1 MKSEAKMQCALN
13 IAKNALDSKK
23 VIFSQRVQKLTDR
36 VYSISDI
43 GTRDSQVLKSTN
55 KRSIKSRIRNQR
67 TIRRQVLRNN
77 DGV

>member
-1 MKSEAKMQCALN
+1 MKSVAKMQCALN

-23 VIFSQRVQKLTDR
+23 VIFSRRVWKLTDR

-55 KRSIKSRIRNQR
+55 KRSIKSRIRKQR